1 MWRSATVITGSPKNP
16 QAAFQA
22 CQNMP
27 VADQVHVAIASE
39 DDVLTVRQQARSL
52 AVDLG
57 FWSVEQTFIAIAVS
71 ELALNILLYAG
82 RGEIALRKGERR
94 GASGIIVVA
103 RDEGPGIADIQLAMQ
118 DGYSTSGRAGLG
130 LPGAKRLMD
139 EFEIL
144 SERGKGTTVTM
155 KKWVR

>member
-1 MWRSATVITGSPKNP
+1 MWRSDTVITGSPKNP
-16 QAAFQA
+16 LTALQP

-52 AVDLG
+52 AVDVG

-82 RGEIALRKGERR
+82 HGEITLRKGKRR
-94 GASGIIVVA
+94 GASGIIVIA
-103 RDEGPGIADIQLAMQ
+103 RDQGPGIADIQLAMQ